1 MSLSL
6 TRHER
11 MDVDEVRTLCI
22 RCDFYTR
29 GDCLQYEKMFGMVRK
44 YTGNVSDLLAIASD
58 IYYHSD
64 IDRVIEI
71 TGYEGNTG
79 IVHLMNLIDERCII
93 RWYEYEEVE

>member
-1 MSLSL
+1 MNLNL

-11 MDVDEVRTLCI
+11 MDVDEVRAFCI
-22 RCDFYTR
+22 RNSFYTR

-64 IDRVIEI
+64 SDRVYEL
-71 TGYEGNTG
+71 TGYEGNTA
-79 IVHLMNLIDERCII
+79 IVHLMNYIDSKCIV